1 MKRVANVL
9 TIAVAVFVFMFFYQ
23 NVSANHYTS
32 INNFS
37 SSLSNATGRHEVAI
51 EYKLYDDAGNN
62 VFHKLV
68 DFLEENKYD
77 AMSFTEVRRHDF
89 IIDRIMY
96 LYTEYELNDF
106 DFFKSRHGN
115 NIDFTTNDGSNYS
128 SFINDEGAT
137 DIIDFINSSYQKEYQ
152 PKITIKQFQAIVS
165 DGYKE
170 KDALIF
176 IFGEDRDRLIH
187 DIENSEIANYL
198 KSDPDTSWSLLEPD
212 VLDMEAT
219 NILLILSISALIII
233 TICDLIGEKK
243 EITIRKLF
251 GEKNTSIYL
260 DLIAKRFLFNWFLFL
275 ATQVLLYVFIIRDIR
290 PIHFLLL
297 KPLALSFGL
306 FTAFWIAANLVSFF
320 VLTKVGR
327 AINLKRDSAV
337 GFANLIALMLKVI
350 LVVLMITPF
359 INLFSDAP
367 LVLEEYFILRKN
379 KANMLNN
386 LAIQGLSWDVIVNP
400 GKLNQTFEF
409 FEKQNW
415 VYHDFSANYLPQEI
429 LERLLERLPPEMHKD
444 ALIQHP
450 YIIANANYLKDY
462 DIRDL
467 GGSPIDFNAL
477 EHNTLLV
484 PEAYKDDVF
493 TDLYYLR
500 KDKHTIFIQNG
511 GTFYNHYPLLP
522 DIKMLRQD
530 NPVILFINKMES
542 DMKWNG
548 NFLSIRNEGDTEKEV
563 NDFLV
568 DNQIDNAITIASMD
582 SDYYVVVQRNNS
594 QVLNFAVTLCLYV
607 LMIVIFQFQ
616 TVFVYFSESK
626 DEVALNYLF
635 GKTYFQR
642 YGFLILNS
650 SLVYIVPL
658 LVGISMLKI
667 SYKFMLLYVLF
678 GIILD
683 FIVST
688 VMIRSFEKKKTLSVL
703 KGE

>member
-260 DLIAKRFLFNWFLFL
+260 DLIAKRFLFNWVLFL

-290 PIHFLLL
+290 PIHFLLI
-297 KPLALSFGL
+297 KPLAISFGL
-306 FTAFWIAANLVSFF
+306 FTAFWVVANLISYF

-327 AINLKRDSAV
+327 ATNLKRDSAV
-337 GFANLIALMLKVI
+337 GFANLITLLLKVI
-350 LVVLMITPF
+350 LIALMITPF

-367 LVLEEYFILRKN
+367 LVLEEYVILRKN

-386 LAIQGLSWDVIVNP
+386 LVIVSIVTDNAALE
-400 GKLNQTFEF
+400 KLVLTFNY
-409 FEKQNW
+409 FEKLNW
-415 VYHDFSANYLPQEI
+415 VYHDFSANYLPKEI
-429 LERLLERLPPEMHKD
+429 LERLLERLPPEMHKE
-444 ALIQHP
+444 ALVQHP

-467 GGSPIDFNAL
+467 DGSPIDFNAL

-484 PEAYKDDVF
+484 PKAYKDDVF
-493 TDLYYLR
+493 TDLYYLGP
-500 KDKHTIFIQNG
+500 DKHTVFIQNG

-522 DIKMLRQD
+522 DIEMLRQD
-530 NPVILFINKMES
+530 NPVILFINKMDS
-542 DMKWNG
+542 DMGWNG
-548 NFLSIRNEGDTEKEV
+548 NFLSIRNEGDTGKKV

-568 DNQIDNAITIASMD
+568 DNQIDNVIRIASTD
-582 SDYYVVVQRNNS
+582 SDYYTVVQRNNS
-594 QVLNFAVTLCLYV
+594 QVFNFAVTLCLYV
-607 LMIVIFQFQ
+607 LMIFIFQFQ

-650 SLVYIVPL
+650 SLAYIVPL
-658 LVGISMLKI
+658 LVGISMLKVN
-667 SYKFMLLYVLF
+667 YKFMLLYVLF